1 MIIVAGDSWGVGSW
15 SRSQHNQGARF
26 LTGLNFATLAS
37 LHNDLGAV
45 NLCSGGTTLQEAL
58 GRYERFLDRYTPDHS
73 DTFYWILTNPLRN
86 INLDDIK
93 TCITIDQAAND
104 ILSDN
109 LQKANLLAYK
119 HKIKINLIGGLC
131 DLDPNLVNGL
141 DHLVCAVPSWCQL
154 IDKECV
160 KSILGPDTNWEKIG
174 EYIKKHRL
182 DLLDEW
188 LSFSDVMLI
197 KNKFYKKHPTYF
209 KYGDSHPSTEAN
221 KLLKDYLYPEFTNIF

>member
-1 MIIVAGDSWGVGSW
+1 M
-15 SRSQHNQGARF
+15 
-26 LTGLNFATLAS
+26 
-37 LHNDLGAV
+37 
-45 NLCSGGTTLQEAL
+45 
-58 GRYERFLDRYTPDHS
+58 
-73 DTFYWILTNPLRN
+73 
-86 INLDDIK
+86 
-93 TCITIDQAAND
+93 
-104 ILSDN
+104 SDN